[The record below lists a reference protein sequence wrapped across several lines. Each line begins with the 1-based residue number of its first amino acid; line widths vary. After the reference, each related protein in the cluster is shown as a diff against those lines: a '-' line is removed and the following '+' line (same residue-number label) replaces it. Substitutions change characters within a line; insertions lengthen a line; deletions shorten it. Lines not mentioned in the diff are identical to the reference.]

1 MNKKLPFLIVGYLL
15 GAVSLVASISA
26 MVYTKASV
34 EVATNTDS
42 NCNTSG
48 AGL

>member
-26 MVYTKASV
+26 MIYTKASV
-34 EVATNTDS
+34 EVAASVDS
-42 NCNTSG
+42 NCKSG
-48 AGL
+48 FPPF

>member
-15 GAVSLVASISA
+15 GAFSLVASLSA

-34 EVATNTDS
+34 GVAAADS
-42 NCNTSG
+42 NCGGSI
-48 AGL
+48 

>member
-15 GAVSLVASISA
+15 GACALVASISA

-34 EVATNTDS
+34 EVASSSDS
-42 NCNTSG
+42 NCKNGGSG
-48 AGL
+48 L